1 MIHNWNELTDGNG
14 STVRV
19 VLFDFKK
26 AFELIDH
33 GVLIRKLSNFDIP
46 DKIIGWIVS
55 FLQNRKQRVKLS
67 QDCFSE

>member
-14 STVRV
+14 STARV

-46 DKIIGWIVS
+46 DKIIGWIEFPTES
-55 FLQNRKQRVKLS
+55 
-67 QDCFSE
+67 